1 MDIDKLQ
8 DFFLWCM
15 IINVGIYLLV
25 IVALMSM
32 RDFYIKIL
40 KKLFGLDEETIRNGM
55 YTYVG
60 NYKLLITVFN
70 FTPWIALL
78 IIK

>member
-8 DFFLWCM
+8 DFLLWSL
-15 IINVGIYLLV
+15 IVNIGIYLLV
-25 IVALMSM
+25 VVALLAM
-32 RDFYIKIL
+32 RDFHIRMLEKV
-40 KKLFGLDEETIRNGM
+40 FGLDEKTIQKGM
-55 YTYVG
+55 YTYVA

-70 FTPWIALL
+70 FTPLIAIL

>member
-8 DFFLWCM
+8 DFLLWSM
-15 IINVGIYLLV
+15 IVNIGIYLLV
-25 IVALMSM
+25 VVALLAM
-32 RDFYIKIL
+32 RDFYIRTLEKV
-40 KKLFGLDEETIRNGM
+40 FGLDEKTIRKGM
-55 YTYVG
+55 YTYVA

-70 FTPWIALL
+70 FTPLIAIL

>member
-15 IINVGIYLLV
+15 IINVGIYMLVSVAWLL
-25 IVALMSM
+25 L
-32 RDFYIKIL
+32 RDFYTNIL
-40 KKLFGLDEETIRNGM
+40 KKVFGLDEETIRKGV
-55 YTYVG
+55 YTYTA

-70 FTPWIALL
+70 FTPWIAIL

>member
-25 IVALMSM
+25 VVALTSM
-32 RDFYIKIL
+32 RDFYVKIL
-40 KKLFGLDEETIRNGM
+40 KKSFGLDEETIRNGM

-60 NYKLLITVFN
+60 NY
-70 FTPWIALL
+70 
-78 IIK
+78 